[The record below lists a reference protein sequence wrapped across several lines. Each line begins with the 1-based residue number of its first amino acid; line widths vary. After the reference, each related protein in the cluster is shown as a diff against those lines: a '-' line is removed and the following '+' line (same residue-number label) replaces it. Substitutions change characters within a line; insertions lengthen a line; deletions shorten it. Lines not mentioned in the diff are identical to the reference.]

1 MPDQNRQFWHR
12 YIDMS
17 SLWEVTEVEEV
28 KITRKL
34 LDSYKKLK
42 RELPVL
48 EYELNELWMTDKGMG
63 NSVILNGK
71 SGSKKPETVVGF
83 DCEKYN
89 RRKKTLAKKKKQVA
103 VIEKWIDDIPD
114 GQTRCVF
121 KMFYRDG
128 MAWEKIAAKTGYSQS
143 PDYPRLYIRDPY
155 LKKCGIK

>member
-1 MPDQNRQFWHR
+1 M
-12 YIDMS
+12 
-17 SLWEVTEVEEV
+17 EEV

-34 LDSYKKLK
+34 LDGYRKLK
-42 RELPVL
+42 REIPVL
-48 EYELNELWMTDKGMG
+48 EYELNELWLTDKGMG

-71 SGSKKPETVVGF
+71 NGSKKPETVVGF
-83 DCEKYN
+83 DCAKYN
-89 RRKKTLAKKKKQVA
+89 QRKKSLARKKKQIAA
-103 VIEKWIDDIPD
+103 VEKWIDSIPD

-128 MAWEKIAAKTGYSQS
+128 MTWEKIAVKIGYSQS

>member
-1 MPDQNRQFWHR
+1 M
-12 YIDMS
+12 
-17 SLWEVTEVEEV
+17 EEV

-83 DCEKYN
+83 DYEKYN
-89 RRKKTLAKKKKQVA
+89 RRKKSLAKKKKQVA
-103 VIEKWIDDIPD
+103 AIEKWIDDIPD
-114 GQTRCVF
+114 LSL
-121 KMFYRDG
+121 
-128 MAWEKIAAKTGYSQS
+128 IHIS
-143 PDYPRLYIRDPY
+143 
-155 LKKCGIK
+155 